1 MILYQDKFYM
11 TDQTRFFVCNN
22 HIMLNSLKEVEEY
35 LTIFVKRSL
44 CNPYV
49 GHYVVKVMDPYKLDM
64 DYPKDESYLDNI
76 YKVKDIAS
84 RNSISRY
91 LYISPDVKQIYAEII
106 NAKCINKF
114 GDDDTVSLSFDYG
127 LMYGNYKP
135 LITGNV
141 YKTTFFNSLEEWDP
155 NLSDFSD
162 MFPEIDELEDNTL
175 FVQEVSKDL
184 SWTNDLKSDTFKFGD
199 DRVGYQF
206 KLITK
211 DFNHV
216 YTEPFELMGIPV
228 ATITPADEYNGKKFS
243 TFYGAWEKEEE

>member
-35 LTIFVKRSL
+35 LTVFVKRSL

-64 DYPKDESYLDNI
+64 NYPRDKDYLDNI

-106 NAKCINKF
+106 NAKCINK
-114 GDDDTVSLSFDYG
+114 
-127 LMYGNYKP
+127 
-135 LITGNV
+135 
-141 YKTTFFNSLEEWDP
+141 
-155 NLSDFSD
+155 
-162 MFPEIDELEDNTL
+162 
-175 FVQEVSKDL
+175 
-184 SWTNDLKSDTFKFGD
+184 
-199 DRVGYQF
+199 
-206 KLITK
+206 
-211 DFNHV
+211 
-216 YTEPFELMGIPV
+216 
-228 ATITPADEYNGKKFS
+228 
-243 TFYGAWEKEEE
+243 